1 MSDLQKAADKVTDA
15 AKGAAE
21 DALDSAKEAAHSTRR
36 AANRALDDA
45 EEKLDEWDEQLRASS
60 RIEDLAARAQEF
72 ANRGIIYMAESS
84 QRARR
89 QFHQAADAT
98 NQYVQDQPAKS
109 LVIAAAAGAAAA
121 VLVMLARGSG
131 RGDDR

>member
-1 MSDLQKAADKVTDA
+1 MSDLHKAAEQVADTAKDAAAETVDA
-15 AKGAAE
+15 AK
-21 DALDSAKEAAHSTRR
+21 DAAHSTRR

-72 ANRGIIYMAESS
+72 ANRGINYMADSS

-98 NQYVQDQPAKS
+98 NQYVQEQPAKS

-121 VLVMLARGSG
+121 VLVMLARGGG